1 MSIKDELS
9 ADADAALAAMKPGR
23 SAVVI
28 TFNETD
34 NSMEQAVRIHG
45 ATPVALIAISD
56 LLIKRASER
65 TGLPV
70 SVLRLAVD
78 RVIEDGEAE

>member
-1 MSIKDELS
+1 MTLKDELN

-28 TFNETD
+28 AFNETED
-34 NSMEQAVRIHG
+34 SMEQAVRIHD
-45 ATPVALIAISD
+45 ATPLAVMAIANS
-56 LLIKRASER
+56 LIKRASEA

-70 SVLRLAVD
+70 SVLRAAADVA
-78 RVIEDGEAE
+78 IEDGAEE

>member
-1 MSIKDELS
+1 MTLKDELN

-28 TFNETD
+28 AFNETED
-34 NSMEQAVRIHG
+34 SMEQAVRVHG
-45 ATPVALIAISD
+45 ATPLAVMAIANS
-56 LLIKRASER
+56 LIKRASEA

-70 SVLRLAVD
+70 SVLSAAADVA
-78 RVIEDGEAE
+78 IEDGAEE

>member
-28 TFNETD
+28 TFNETED
-34 NSMEQAVRIHG
+34 SMEQAFRIHG
-45 ATPVALIAISD
+45 ATPIAMMAIAGS
-56 LLIKRASER
+56 LIKRASKA

-70 SVLRLAVD
+70 SVLRAATD
-78 RVIEDGEAE
+78 AVIEEEK

>member
-1 MSIKDELS
+1 MSIKDELN

-34 NSMEQAVRIHG
+34 NSIKQAVRIHG
-45 ATPVALIAISD
+45 ATPIALMIIANS
-56 LLIKRASER
+56 LMKKASQKS
-65 TGLPV
+65 GVPV
-70 SVLRLAVD
+70 SVLRAATAA
-78 RVIEDGEAE
+78 IEDIEE

>member
-1 MSIKDELS
+1 MSTKDELN

-28 TFNETD
+28 AFNETD
-34 NSMEQAVRIHG
+34 DSIEQAVRIHG
-45 ATPVALIAISD
+45 ATPIAMIAIAGS
-56 LLIKRASER
+56 LIKKASKA

-70 SVLRLAVD
+70 SVLRAEAD
-78 RVIEDGEAE
+78 AAIEDEAEE

>member
-1 MSIKDELS
+1 MTLKDELN

-28 TFNETD
+28 AFNETD
-34 NSMEQAVRIHG
+34 SSMEQAVRIHG
-45 ATPVALIAISD
+45 ATPIAIMAIANS
-56 LLIKRASER
+56 LIKSASKE

-70 SVLRLAVD
+70 SFLRAAADVA
-78 RVIEDGEAE
+78 IKDGAEE

>member
-1 MSIKDELS
+1 MTLKDELN

-34 NSMEQAVRIHG
+34 DSMEQAVRIHG
-45 ATPVALIAISD
+45 ATPIAMMAIANS
-56 LLIKRASER
+56 LIKEASKA

-70 SVLRLAVD
+70 SVLRAAAD
-78 RVIEDGEAE
+78 RVIEEE